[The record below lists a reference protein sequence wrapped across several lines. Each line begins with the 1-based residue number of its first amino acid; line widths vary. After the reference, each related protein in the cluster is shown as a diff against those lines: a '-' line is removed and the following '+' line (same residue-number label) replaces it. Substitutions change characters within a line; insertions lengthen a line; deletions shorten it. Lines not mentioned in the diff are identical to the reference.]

1 MMNVNRLLLSSPGR
15 QHNNADAL
23 SRRPCKVCLRHQD
36 RNTEEKSETEC
47 ATTLEQVR
55 VTTGSKQSHSVE
67 PNLMNSEILKKN
79 WKPEEIRESQLND
92 NKLNSYT
99 TVYQI
104 KKEKP
109 NWNQVSPIKIEGQ
122 TSQWAK
128 KNGQTSIDKRIN
140 RKTKD
145 RVTQI

>member
-1 MMNVNRLLLSSPGR
+1 MT
-15 QHNNADAL
+15 
-23 SRRPCKVCLRHQD
+23 K
-36 RNTEEKSETEC
+36 
-47 ATTLEQVR
+47 
-55 VTTGSKQSHSVE
+55 
-67 PNLMNSEILKKN
+67 
-79 WKPEEIRESQLND
+79 
-92 NKLNSYT
+92 KLNSYT

-122 TSQWAK
+122 ISQWAK
-128 KNGQTSIDKRIN
+128 KNGQASIAKRIN

>member
-1 MMNVNRLLLSSPGR
+1 MGATRGAETANSSRAPEYTPGF
-15 QHNNADAL
+15 
-23 SRRPCKVCLRHQD
+23 
-36 RNTEEKSETEC
+36 
-47 ATTLEQVR
+47 
-55 VTTGSKQSHSVE
+55 
-67 PNLMNSEILKKN
+67 I
-79 WKPEEIRESQLND
+79 LND

-109 NWNQVSPIKIEGQ
+109 IWNQVSPIKIEGQ

-145 RVTQI
+145 RVTQIWDSLISSGSQFFQNFRIH